1 MIKINKLKF
10 ILLKFFP
17 VLIISATAIMLFLSD
32 PAGEKSQRDLS
43 GYSAILY
50 AREINSSL
58 SNSELENKSSEDQN
72 SSGFDGRVITAT
84 GTGIVKGKN
93 YDDAK
98 KFAVS
103 DALKNAIE
111 SMFELIS
118 APELISK
125 NYQLLE
131 DNILSNRLD
140 YIKKYEI
147 IRTEMIKEDTYS
159 VQIEAIIDT
168 DRLEHD
174 LDVFGLLLH
183 RLGKPSLFILVN
195 SGDSMKAAGDKLS
208 EVERVLKEEFTNFG
222 FDLVNVNFSDITS
235 YKNSPLIESDGDLDS
250 VISLAGEYGADVAII
265 GSAEIIVSNPTK
277 KGRSGI
283 NSIRVTIDLR
293 AIKTD
298 SGVMIA
304 EATGDADYPHAD
316 IKTGSS
322 RAIRKAAAK
331 VSGILKQSIIDRWS
345 TEVNAGRTINL
356 TVNNIKGYAQ
366 FLNLKNSLGFFID
379 GFLNIR
385 TRTYHGNIAEL
396 EVQARSTAELIAGE
410 IDGKII
416 DEMII
421 DVNDVSLNSLSIFLY
436 GK

>member
-1 MIKINKLKF
+1 
-10 ILLKFFP
+10 
-17 VLIISATAIMLFLSD
+17 MLFLPD
-32 PAGEKSQRDLS
+32 PAGENGQWDLS

-58 SNSELENKSSEDQN
+58 SNSELEKKSSTNQN
-72 SSGFDGRVITAT
+72 RSDVNGRVITAT
-84 GTGIVKGKN
+84 GTGIVIKKN
-93 YDDAK
+93 YDRAK
-98 KFAVS
+98 ENAVS

-118 APELISK
+118 APELISQ

-140 YIKKYEI
+140 YVKKYEI

-168 DRLEHD
+168 DKLEHD

-208 EVERVLKEEFTNFG
+208 EVERILKEEFTNFG
-222 FDLVNVNFSDITS
+222 FDLVDVNLSDIAP
-235 YKNSPLIESDGDLDS
+235 YKNRPLIESDGDLDS
-250 VISLAGEYGADVAII
+250 VISLAAVYGADVAII
-265 GSAEIIVSNPTK
+265 GNAEKIVANPTK
-277 KGRSGI
+277 KERSGI

-304 EATGDADYPHAD
+304 EATADADYPHAD

-331 VSGILKQSIIDRWS
+331 VSGTLKQSIIDRWS
-345 TEVNAGRTINL
+345 TEVNAGRTIYL

-366 FLNLKNSLGFFID
+366 FLNLKNSLGFFIH
-379 GFLNIR
+379 GFVNIR
-385 TRTYHGNIAEL
+385 TRTYYGNIAEL
-396 EVQARSTAELIAGE
+396 EVHARSTAEIIAGE

-421 DVNDVSLNSLSIFLY
+421 DVTDISLNSLSISLY